1 MLLMGSVS
9 EPAGSSKCTNT
20 SNNTNSGVRPSPEA
34 NNLHLPCLLNNK
46 GELLLQPTKL
56 HVTETKSADNAKNNT
71 AARQLAGQTNSACNS
86 VFSHGHATTHPVIV
100 ASAWTINAASVPVP
114 GTEN

>member
-1 MLLMGSVS
+1 MGSVS

-20 SNNTNSGVRPSPEA
+20 SNNTNSGVHPSPEA
-34 NNLHLPCLLNNK
+34 NNLHLPCLLNNG

-56 HVTETKSADNAKNNT
+56 HVTETKSADNAKIT
-71 AARQLAGQTNSACNS
+71 LLPGSSPGKRTMPAILL
-86 VFSHGHATTHPVIV
+86 FSHGHATTHPVIV